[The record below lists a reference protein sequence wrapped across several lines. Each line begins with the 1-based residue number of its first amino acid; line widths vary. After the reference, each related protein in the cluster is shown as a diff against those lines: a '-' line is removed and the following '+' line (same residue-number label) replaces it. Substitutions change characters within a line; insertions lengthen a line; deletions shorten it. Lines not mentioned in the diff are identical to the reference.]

1 MPSKSP
7 TARAAKQDPVE
18 RLIDTAR
25 RLKVC
30 HATSVHAA
38 GVVISPEPLH
48 NIVPLSKGAKGEVV
62 TQYAMDDIEA
72 MGLLKM
78 DFLGLRTLTVIHNAL
93 KFIAEN
99 QGITLDIENISLDDA
114 DTYRLLSEASTNG
127 VFQLEGRGLRELLRK
142 LQPHVFED
150 LVALVALYRPG
161 PLGSGMVDDFIER
174 RHGRRAIT
182 YELPEL
188 EPILRSTYGVIVF
201 QEQVMQIATTLG
213 GFTLGGADLLRAR
226 WARKNP
232 RSWRSKASILCA
244 VPCTTAIQQNSRQRF
259 LT

>member
-1 MPSKSP
+1 M
-7 TARAAKQDPVE
+7 
-18 RLIDTAR
+18 
-25 RLKVC
+25 
-30 HATSVHAA
+30 
-38 GVVISPEPLH
+38 ISPEPLH
-48 NIVPLSKGAKGEVV
+48 HIVPLSKGAKGEVV

-93 KFIAEN
+93 KLIADN
-99 QGITLDIENISLDDA
+99 QGIRLDIENIPLDDA
-114 DTYRLLSEASTNG
+114 ETYRLLSEARTNG

-201 QEQVMQIATTLG
+201 QEQVMQIATVLA
-213 GFTLGGADLLRAR
+213 GFTSAAPTSCAAL

-232 RSWRSKASILCA
+232 RSWQNNASILCA
-244 VPCTTAIQQNSRQRF
+244 APCITAIQKSQRPRF